1 MATQI
6 TIETQLNYYKKRRN
20 QFLFFIIIPVLVTIT
35 AYVLNSILV
44 IIPNTVMDS
53 IIFVIIIAF
62 LFYVSLMKSKITV
75 LSMYYEYF
83 KMLYNEIGI
92 QGFPNLD
99 IIKQLQEKG
108 YLLKQKQETFSIY
121 QLVNIDTK
129 SYYNKTGTMVV
140 AIVMNNVESDLY
152 DPKIQQSL
160 ETLYTALEKTN
171 NHVLHQ
177 VTFIIKKYEVLNEN
191 AVEELQKIVNVQQGF
206 RSLIQLNIGIDLKKN
221 ELYYLAP
228 KKRYPNRMYYE
239 AVNEIKRLFS

>member
-20 QFLFFIIIPVLVTIT
+20 QFLFFVIFPVLVTII

-99 IIKQLQEKG
+99 IIKELQEKG

-160 ETLYTALEKTN
+160 ETLYTTLEKTN

-177 VTFIIKKYEVLNEN
+177 VTFMIKNYEVLNEN